1 MEIREKHY
9 GWWLLAFCILFLFL
23 FMGLTPFHTR
33 GEPREAVVA
42 MSMLHSGNWILALNN
57 GTEMAFKP
65 PFFHWLVAAFSA
77 LAGGVSEYTSR
88 LPSAVALTV
97 MTLAGYR
104 FYARRRGAAPAML
117 AALLTLTTFEVH
129 RAGVNCRVDMVL
141 AAMMVLSLY
150 ALYVWGERGRRGV
163 PWVAVLCL
171 SAAFL
176 TKGPVG
182 AALPCVVVWVFWW
195 LRGQG
200 ALRPLV
206 QLAGVGLASCVLPL
220 LWYVAAWRQGG
231 DAFLALVMEE
241 NVYRLL
247 GKMTYASH
255 ENPAWYNVVTI
266 VAGFVPYTLLAVFSL
281 FALRPAKPSWQP
293 GWWQRLRRRVRE
305 ADPVRLFTLVSFVV
319 IFVFYCIPKS
329 KRSVYLLPVYPFL
342 GYFLAE
348 YVMWLWRRHR
358 AAVKAFGG
366 VMGALGVLLVL
377 TYAAML
383 AGLVPDALF
392 AGRHGAENAAYVQ
405 ALATEPLTWWAAV
418 LVALPAVGAVLLWRA
433 LGRGAGGRTV
443 VGLTIGIVA
452 AVYMGL
458 DGFYQPAV
466 LRVKSDRAVA
476 RRIEALVP
484 EGRLFS
490 YRTDQVKGN
499 RMHPFTINFYL
510 GDRVVPFDAFRPA
523 EGWLIAGNDDI
534 DTFLRT
540 HAGYTA
546 ELAYD
551 SGHKSCDDRKV
562 VRLYRFRRTAAPGPA
577 TPAAHG
583 QPASRAHAAPAV
595 APSVGIS

>member
-77 LAGGVSEYTSR
+77 LAGGLSEYTSR

-342 GYFLAE
+342 AYFLAE
-348 YVMWLWRRHR
+348 YVIWLWRRHR

-366 VMGALGVLLVL
+366 VMAALGVVLVL
-377 TYAAML
+377 TYVTVRT
-383 AGLVPDALF
+383 GTVPDTLF
-392 AGRHGAENAAYVQ
+392 SGRHAAENAAYMH
-405 ALATEPLTWWAAV
+405 ALRDEPLTWWAAL
-418 LVALPAVGAVLLWRA
+418 LVALPAVGAALLWRT
-433 LGRGAGGRTV
+433 LRRGAGGRTV
-443 VGLTIGIVA
+443 MGLTIGIVA
-452 AVYMGL
+452 AIYMGL
-458 DGFYQPAV
+458 DGFYQPTV
-466 LRVKSDRAVA
+466 LRVKSDLPVA
-476 RRIEALVP
+476 RHIAALVP
-484 EGRLFS
+484 EGRIYSF
-490 YRTDQVKGN
+490 RTDQVEGN

-510 GDRVVPFDAFRPA
+510 GDRVVPFDAFCPD
-523 EGWLIAGNDDI
+523 EGWLIAGNDEI
-534 DTFLRT
+534 DDFLRR
-540 HAGYTA
+540 HAGYNAT
-546 ELAYD
+546 LVYD

-562 VRLYRFRRTAAPGPA
+562 VRLYRFRRKA
-577 TPAAHG
+577 TPRDRLTNPAAG
-583 QPASRAHAAPAV
+583 GTPV
-595 APSVGIS
+595 APSVGKS

>member
-9 GWWLLAFCILFLFL
+9 GWWLLAFCLLFLFL
-23 FMGLTPFHTR
+23 FLGLTPFHTR

-182 AALPCVVVWVFWW
+182 AALPCLVVWVFWW
-195 LRGQG
+195 LRGEG

-266 VAGFVPYTLLAVFSL
+266 VAGFVPYTLLVVFSL
-281 FALRPAKPSWQP
+281 FALRPRKLSWQP

-342 GYFLAE
+342 GWFLAE

-377 TYAAML
+377 TYGAVC
-383 AGLVPDALF
+383 AGLVPDTLF
-392 AGRHGAENAAYVQ
+392 SGRHAAENAAYVH
-405 ALATEPLTWWAAV
+405 ALAAEPLTWWAAV

-433 LGRGAGGRTV
+433 LRRGAGGRTV
-443 VGLTIGIVA
+443 AGLTIGIVA

-466 LRVKSDRAVA
+466 LRVKSDRPVA

-484 EGRLFS
+484 EGRLYS
-490 YRTDQVKGN
+490 YRTDQVEGN

-510 GDRVVPFDAFRPA
+510 GDRVVPFDAFHPA

-546 ELAYD
+546 ELDYD

-562 VRLYRFRRTAAPGPA
+562 VRLYRIRRAAAPRSA
-577 TPAAHG
+577 TPAGAPAPAG
-583 QPASRAHAAPAV
+583 TQPPAAPV
-595 APSVGIS
+595 APSVGKS